1 MSMRSVRDIPV
12 LYDIP
17 VLVRAATN
25 LPIQNG
31 KVANLFR
38 LKRMLAT
45 IEYLSSKGARVII
58 AGHIGRSDTET
69 LQPVFE
75 ELKRLL
81 PRVHF
86 SPEVIGPSARA
97 AVRALRP
104 GEVLMLENLRRY
116 PGEAQ
121 NDRAFAEELASLAD
135 VCVEDSFDAAH
146 RAHASIVS
154 VPKLL
159 PAYMGF
165 LFEEEFRELSQALR
179 PVAPSLAVVSGVK
192 FETKAPVLKKLL
204 AAYSQVFVG
213 GAIANDLL
221 KASGVFVGASLVS
234 NTDTAFLAPVLSSS
248 SLILP
253 RDAVVV
259 NAAKESR
266 IAGLDDI
273 RQDEK
278 IVDIGPETIAHLGT
292 LAAQAKTVLWNGP
305 LGICEQ
311 GYEEGTHAFARAV
324 ASSKA
329 YSVVGGGDTVAA
341 IEDMHLDASF
351 AFVSTAGGA
360 MLEFLAEG
368 TLPGVR
374 ALEH

>member
-1 MSMRSVRDIPV
+1 MRSVRDIPI
-12 LYDIP
+12 LHDIP

-25 LPIQNG
+25 VPIQNG
-31 KVANLFR
+31 RVANLFR
-38 LKRMLAT
+38 LKRTLAT
-45 IEYLSSKGARVII
+45 IEYLTSKGARVIV

-69 LQPVFE
+69 LRPVFE
-75 ELKRLL
+75 ELQRLL
-81 PRVHF
+81 PRVFF
-86 SPEVIGPSARA
+86 SPEAIGPSARA
-97 AVRALRP
+97 AVRTLRP
-104 GEVLMLENLRRY
+104 GEVLVLENLRRY
-116 PGEAQ
+116 LGEAQ
-121 NDRAFAEELASLAD
+121 NDAVFARELASLAD

-159 PAYMGF
+159 PSYAGF

-179 PVAPSLAVVSGVK
+179 PTTPSLAVVSGVK
-192 FETKAPVLKKLL
+192 FETKAPVLTKLL
-204 AAYSQVFVG
+204 ATYSHVFVG

-234 NTDTAFLAPVLSSS
+234 NTDTAFLAPVLGSA
-248 SLILP
+248 SLTLP

-259 NAAKESR
+259 NSAKESR
-266 IAGLDDI
+266 IARLDDI
-273 RQDEK
+273 QEDEK
-278 IVDIGPETIAHLGT
+278 IVDIGPETIAHLT
-292 LAAQAKTVLWNGP
+292 ARAAQAKTILWNGP

-311 GYEEGTHAFARAV
+311 GHVEGTHAFARAV
-324 ASSKA
+324 AASKA

-351 AFVSTAGGA
+351 TFVSTAGGA

-374 ALEH
+374 ALEG